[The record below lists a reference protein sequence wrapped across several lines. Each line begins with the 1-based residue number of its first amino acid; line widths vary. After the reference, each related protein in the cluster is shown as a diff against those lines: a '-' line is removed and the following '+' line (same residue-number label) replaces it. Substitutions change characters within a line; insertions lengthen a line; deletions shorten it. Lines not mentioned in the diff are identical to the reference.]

1 MCKVCSTNGSN
12 ISLHRILEGAT
23 NRKRPLRILRR
34 RPVNNNKVHHRE
46 VEWSGMD
53 GNNLVQNRDEGK
65 VLMNTVINLEVS

>member
-1 MCKVCSTNGSN
+1 
-12 ISLHRILEGAT
+12 
-23 NRKRPLRILRR
+23 
-34 RPVNNNKVHHRE
+34 VNNNKVHHRE